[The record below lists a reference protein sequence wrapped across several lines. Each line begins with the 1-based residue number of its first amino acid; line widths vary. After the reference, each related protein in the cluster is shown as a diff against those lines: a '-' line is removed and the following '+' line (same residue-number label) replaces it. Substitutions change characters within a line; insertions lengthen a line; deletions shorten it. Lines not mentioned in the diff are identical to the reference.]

1 MRLSLIAPYLLLAS
15 VTVLYIN
22 ERSRRTA
29 LDAVVADLQE
39 AQGAPVVSQE
49 GTPLSEATPVATP
62 TVTTIKEE
70 TPVQES
76 RPPTHSTQADERTA
90 SSVWR
95 ADQQLRRISRFISLS
110 PVQKEQLRGALAR
123 QQEAHYS
130 EEPRLEG
137 EVRTL
142 LGDELVNQ
150 YEELS
155 TLEEREE
162 ERQRLEREA
171 IILGRQLDLNREQES
186 KVASLLRE
194 RADALSGTRVEIQNR
209 SSQLMTKH
217 FETNSSKED
226 LRSGYEEL
234 RDLQGELK
242 EKERT
247 YLSERLKGVLTPEQY
262 EKWMALEASRGEGE

>member
-22 ERSRRTA
+22 ERSRRTT
-29 LDAVVADLQE
+29 LDRVVADLQS
-39 AQGAPVVSQE
+39 ARVATPAPAE
-49 GTPLSEATPVATP
+49 EATPVPEAPPVTTP
-62 TVTTIKEE
+62 TPEVKE
-70 TPVQES
+70 TPQQES
-76 RPPTHSTQADERTA
+76 RPRAQSTQADERTA

-162 ERQRLEREA
+162 ERQRLERDA

-186 KVASLLRE
+186 KVATLLKE
-194 RADALSGTRVEIQNR
+194 RADALSGTRAEIQNR

-226 LRSGYEEL
+226 LRTGYEEL
-234 RDLQGELK
+234 RGLQGELK
-242 EKERT
+242 EKERA
-247 YLSERLKGVLTPEQY
+247 YLSERLRGVLTPEQY